1 MGQQQAH
8 WGARLEGLLGGAH
21 SAAPLSQG
29 EPQTLGQGGGAG
41 RGGSGGG
48 GGMLTGAARWSLP
61 VISMVAGLGASG
73 PGGGGRCV
81 LGRPRVGFQTPAAC
95 RGIFSLGRGG
105 WGGQCQASGGWMG
118 LGRAGVMPGGL
129 HALPPPSQHQKG

>member
-1 MGQQQAH
+1 MAV
-8 WGARLEGLLGGAH
+8 
-21 SAAPLSQG
+21 
-29 EPQTLGQGGGAG
+29 
-41 RGGSGGG
+41 GG

-81 LGRPRVGFQTPAAC
+81 LGRLRVRFQTPAAC